1 MSTATRPTQ
10 PIFDQE
16 PDAMRCPYPHYA
28 RLRHEA
34 PVFHDTE
41 HDIYVVTR
49 HADIERVNTAPRLFS
64 SQNPMGPT
72 VSGAVAA
79 VGRALSD
86 ATPEFAERV
95 RVVMSRG
102 DVLFTQDPP
111 DHTRHRRILAKAFTP
126 RSVTRI
132 EPRIRE
138 LCHGLV
144 DGFAVSGDPGE
155 VDLVPAFCSPAPV
168 QALATLLGVPVEKSG
183 DFARWADAINAAIG
197 TTMTDEALL
206 ATLETQIEFW
216 TFFENE
222 IADRERDP
230 GDDLLSAIVRAR
242 DEGDEPLTRNEM
254 VGFCSQFIGAGA
266 DTTTKLIASFVLMLC
281 ENPDLMAQVRSR
293 PEELPRY
300 LEEALRLESPVQG
313 LFRVATEDTELGG
326 VAIPAGAHVWVVYA
340 SGNRDEEV
348 FDAPESF
355 DPDRA
360 HLRSHQAFGHGP
372 HSCIGAPL
380 ARSVARIAV
389 EVLLERLDDIALA
402 EPGFV
407 PRYDPSYVM
416 HGMQRLP
423 LTFTAR

>member
-1 MSTATRPTQ
+1 MTTGTRPTK

-16 PDAMRCPYPHYA
+16 QDAMRCPYPHYA
-28 RLRHEA
+28 QLRREA
-34 PVFHDTE
+34 PVFHDPE
-41 HDIYVVTR
+41 YDIYVVTR
-49 HADIERVNTAPRLFS
+49 HADIEKVNTQPRLFS

-79 VGRALSD
+79 VGRALAD

-111 DHTRHRRILAKAFTP
+111 DHSRHRRILNKALTP
-126 RSVTRI
+126 RSVAKI

-144 DGFAVSGDPGE
+144 DGFAVSGDEGE
-155 VDLVPAFCSPAPV
+155 VDLVPAYCSPAPV
-168 QALATLLGVPVEKSG
+168 QALATLLGVPIENSG

-197 TTMTDEALL
+197 TAMTDEALL

-222 IADRERDP
+222 IADRTQNPR
-230 GDDLLSAIVRAR
+230 DDLLTAVVQAR
-242 DEGDEPLTRNEM
+242 NEGDAPLTPNEM
-254 VGFCSQFIGAGA
+254 VGFCSQLIGAGA
-266 DTTTKLIASFVLMLC
+266 DTTTKLISSFMLMLC
-281 ENPDLMAQVRSR
+281 EDPELMARMRAR
-293 PEELPRY
+293 PEELGRS

-313 LFRVATEDTELGG
+313 LFRVATADTELDG

-340 SGNRDEEV
+340 SGNRDEDI
-348 FDAPESF
+348 FSAPDAF
-355 DPDRA
+355 DPSRER
-360 HLRSHQAFGHGP
+360 LRSHQAFGHGP

-380 ARSVARIAV
+380 ARSVARIAF

-416 HGMQRLP
+416 HGMAHLP
-423 LTFTAR
+423 LIFTAR

>member
-1 MSTATRPTQ
+1 MTTGTRPTK
-10 PIFDQE
+10 PIFDQD
-16 PDAMRCPYPHYA
+16 PDAMRCPYPQYA
-28 RLRHEA
+28 QLRREA
-34 PVFHDTE
+34 PVFHDPE
-41 HDIYVVTR
+41 YDIYVVSR
-49 HADIERVNTAPRLFS
+49 HADIEKVNTQPRLFS

-79 VGRALSD
+79 VGRALAD

-111 DHTRHRRILAKAFTP
+111 DHSRHRRILNKALTP
-126 RSVTRI
+126 RSVARI

-138 LCHGLV
+138 LCQGLV
-144 DGFAVSGDPGE
+144 DGFAGRGE
-155 VDLVPAFCSPAPV
+155 VDLVPEYCSPAPV
-168 QALATLLGVPVEKSG
+168 QALATLLGVPVENSG

-197 TTMTDEALL
+197 TAMTDEALL

-222 IADRERDP
+222 IADRTQNPR
-230 GDDLLSAIVRAR
+230 DDLLTAVVQAR
-242 DEGDEPLTRNEM
+242 NEGDAPLTPNEM
-254 VGFCSQFIGAGA
+254 VGFCSQLIGAGA
-266 DTTTKLIASFVLMLC
+266 DTTTKLISSFMLMLC
-281 ENPDLMAQVRSR
+281 ENPDLMARVRAD
-293 PEELPRY
+293 PGELPRH

-313 LFRVATEDTELGG
+313 LFRVATADTELDG

-348 FDAPESF
+348 FAQPETF
-355 DPDRA
+355 DPSRER
-360 HLRSHQAFGHGP
+360 LRSHQAFGHGP

-380 ARSVARIAV
+380 ARSVARIAF

-416 HGMQRLP
+416 HGMQHLP
-423 LTFTAR
+423 LVFTAR

>member
-1 MSTATRPTQ
+1 MSTGTRPTQ

-16 PDAMRCPYPHYA
+16 PDAMRCPYDQYA
-28 RLRHEA
+28 QLRREA
-34 PVFHDTE
+34 PVFHDHE
-41 HDIYVVTR
+41 HDIYVVSR
-49 HADIERVNTAPRLFS
+49 HADIERVTTAPRLFS
-64 SQNPMGPT
+64 NQNPMGPT
-72 VSGAVAA
+72 VSGAIAA
-79 VGRALSD
+79 VGRALQD

-197 TTMTDEALL
+197 TAMTDEALL

-242 DEGDEPLTRNEM
+242 DEGDEPLSPNEM

-266 DTTTKLIASFVLMLC
+266 DTTTKLISSFMLMLC
-281 ENPDLMAQVRSR
+281 RDPALMARVRSR
-293 PEELPRY
+293 PDELGAC

-348 FDAPESF
+348 FAEPETF
-355 DPDRA
+355 DPQRA
-360 HLRSHQAFGHGP
+360 RLRSHQAFGHGP
-372 HSCIGAPL
+372 HSCIGAGL
-380 ARSVARIAV
+380 ARSVARIAF
-389 EVLLERLDDIALA
+389 EVLLERLDDIELA
-402 EPGFV
+402 EPDFV

-423 LTFTAR
+423 LTVTAR

>member
-1 MSTATRPTQ
+1 MASTSSPTK
-10 PIFDQE
+10 PVFDQE

-34 PVFHDTE
+34 PVFHDPE
-41 HDIYVVTR
+41 YDIYVVTR

-86 ATPEFAERV
+86 VSPEFAERV

-111 DHTRHRRILAKAFTP
+111 DHSRHRRILNKALTP
-126 RSVTRI
+126 RSVARI
-132 EPRIRE
+132 EGRIRE

-144 DGFAVSGDPGE
+144 DGFVGAGE

-168 QALATLLGVPVEKSG
+168 QALATLLGVPIENSG

-197 TTMTDEALL
+197 TAMTDEALL
-206 ATLETQIEFW
+206 STLETQIEFW
-216 TFFENE
+216 TFFEGE
-222 IADRERDP
+222 IADRTEHPR
-230 GDDLLSAIVRAR
+230 DDLLTAIVQAR
-242 DEGDEPLTRNEM
+242 NEGDAPLTPNEM
-254 VGFCSQFIGAGA
+254 VGFCSQLIGAGA
-266 DTTTKLIASFVLMLC
+266 DTTTKLISSFMLMLC
-281 ENPDLMAQVRSR
+281 EDPELMARVRAH
-293 PEELPRY
+293 PEDLPRC
-300 LEEALRLESPVQG
+300 LEEGLRLESPVQG
-313 LFRVATEDTELGG
+313 LFRVATADTEIDG

-340 SGNRDEEV
+340 SGNRDESV
-348 FDAPESF
+348 FDRPEDF
-355 DPDRA
+355 DPERA
-360 HLRSHQAFGHGP
+360 RLRSHQAFGHGP

-380 ARSVARIAV
+380 ARAVARIGF
-389 EVLLERLDDIALA
+389 EVLLERLDDIRLT

-407 PRYDPSYVM
+407 PHYDPSYIM
-416 HGMQRLP
+416 HGMQHLP
-423 LTFTAR
+423 LRFTAR

>member
-1 MSTATRPTQ
+1 MTAGTRPTQ

-16 PDAMRCPYPHYA
+16 QDAMRCPYPAYA
-28 RLRHEA
+28 QLRREA
-34 PVFHDTE
+34 PVFHDAE

-49 HADIERVNTAPRLFS
+49 HADIEKVNTAPRLFS

-72 VSGAVAA
+72 VSEAVAA

-111 DHTRHRRILAKAFTP
+111 DHSRHRRILSKAFTP
-126 RSVTRI
+126 RSVARI

-144 DGFAVSGDPGE
+144 DGFAVAGDPGE

-168 QALATLLGVPVEKSG
+168 QALATLLGVPIEKSG
-183 DFARWADAINAAIG
+183 DFARWADAINAALG
-197 TTMTDEALL
+197 TAMTDEALL

-216 TFFENE
+216 SFFENE

-242 DEGDEPLTRNEM
+242 DEGDEPLSPNEM

-266 DTTTKLIASFVLMLC
+266 DTTTKLISSFMLMLC
-281 ENPDLMAQVRSR
+281 EDAELMARVRRR
-293 PEELPRY
+293 PEDLGDC

-313 LFRVATEDTELGG
+313 LFRVATADTEVGG
-326 VAIPAGAHVWVVYA
+326 VAIPAGAHVWLVYA
-340 SGNRDEEV
+340 SGNRDEDV
-348 FDAPESF
+348 FASPETF
-355 DPDRA
+355 DPSRER
-360 HLRSHQAFGHGP
+360 LRSHQAFGHGP
-372 HSCIGAPL
+372 HACIGAPL
-380 ARSVARIAV
+380 ARAVARIAF

-407 PRYDPSYVM
+407 PHYDPSYVM